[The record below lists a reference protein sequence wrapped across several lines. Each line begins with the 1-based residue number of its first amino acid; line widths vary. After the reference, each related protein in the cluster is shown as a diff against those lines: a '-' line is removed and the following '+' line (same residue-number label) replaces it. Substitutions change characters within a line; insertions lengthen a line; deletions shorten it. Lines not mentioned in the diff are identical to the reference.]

1 MPRVGPNLQFVFYFE
16 LFNYFSWKLTCFFL
30 SLVRAYKRKSNIH
43 TFCKD
48 YHKSIDTLNVGLKY
62 APEDQE
68 MKDGILEAKQLIA
81 QANADPELREL
92 RRQRAMADP
101 DIQKIFKNPM
111 VERLLQNFSP
121 GGDQQQALKYVYSSL
136 P

>member
-1 MPRVGPNLQFVFYFE
+1 
-16 LFNYFSWKLTCFFL
+16 
-30 SLVRAYKRKSNIH
+30 
-43 TFCKD
+43 
-48 YHKSIDTLNVGLKY
+48 
-62 APEDQE
+62 

-121 GGDQQQALKYVYSSL
+121 GGDQQQALKYVYSS
-136 P
+136 